1 MKIVAEVVFAVAE
14 RNSFFKCLGC
24 FINKLTAPLSV
35 FLRNHS
41 SALFKYRVSS
51 QKVDEITIIAN
62 LQFVSEARGVFKGLK
77 TLRKRMYV
85 YKPSTSN
92 IKIVKM
98 TLDFEF

>member
-1 MKIVAEVVFAVAE
+1 MFRLLHKQAYGS
-14 RNSFFKCLGC
+14 SFCLS
-24 FINKLTAPLSV
+24 KKPL
-35 FLRNHS
+35 
-41 SALFKYRVSS
+41 KYRVSS

-77 TLRKRMYV
+77 TLRKRMYI

-92 IKIVKM
+92 VKIVKM